1 MEVQTKKQFFL
12 INYTNS
18 ELENNA
24 FDATATNSGN
34 KGIVDFVMK
43 YDKEAGMERDVL
55 NARPFQRY
63 MPSRYLLQLYNE
75 NIDQRYKVTFKDAW
89 YANKNPLSES
99 DLKVYPLMATGDTAI
114 YIMKTAATDSQ
125 KYGRQ
130 SGIVCWM
137 LMTCTL
143 RKVKLS

>member
-1 MEVQTKKQFFL
+1 
-12 INYTNS
+12 
-18 ELENNA
+18 
-24 FDATATNSGN
+24 
-34 KGIVDFVMK
+34 MK

>member
-1 MEVQTKKQFFL
+1 
-12 INYTNS
+12 
-18 ELENNA
+18 
-24 FDATATNSGN
+24 
-34 KGIVDFVMK
+34 MK

-125 KYGRQ
+125 K
-130 SGIVCWM
+130 V
-137 LMTCTL
+137 
-143 RKVKLS
+143 

>member
-1 MEVQTKKQFFL
+1 
-12 INYTNS
+12 
-18 ELENNA
+18 
-24 FDATATNSGN
+24 
-34 KGIVDFVMK
+34 
-43 YDKEAGMERDVL
+43 
-55 NARPFQRY
+55 

-125 KYGRQ
+125 KVWASKRYRLLDVNDVYTSEGKAILRSQFVEMHKVCRSYG
-130 SGIVCWM
+130 G
-137 LMTCTL
+137 L
-143 RKVKLS
+143 